1 MPVLHVHLQRLGLL
15 MHVGTADKAS
25 KTECMY
31 YPPHRDDDISAED
44 TALVAAD
51 ATGGYVS
58 FTDSFK
64 YLGSRVDCNLQDM
77 HDVCSR
83 ITQVGGMCVRRAAGA
98 DLRVEALFIP
108 NQEGGIRD
116 ASRHHTP
123 LRRGVLVPH

>member
-1 MPVLHVHLQRLGLL
+1 MFKFISSFYADDGAFLFSTRAELEACVPILHAHLQRLGLL

-64 YLGSRVDCNLQDM
+64 ATCV
-77 HDVCSR
+77 
-83 ITQVGGMCVRRAAGA
+83 VGGDEEVT
-98 DLRVEALFIP
+98 L
-108 NQEGGIRD
+108 
-116 ASRHHTP
+116 TP
-123 LRRGVLVPH
+123 DRILHPPLWVLK